1 MSRRPVNPFDREVG
15 RALRRIRTDRGLTLR
30 DVAERSS
37 GRFRPTS
44 VAGYERGE
52 RAISLARFCDLCE
65 LLGVGPD
72 RLLIDIL
79 RALDRRPEREIDLTM
94 LARLGDEEAELVMG
108 FVRQVMAQRGEED
121 PDRIVLRAGDVEV
134 LASASGLQLEELLR
148 RLGRRPVSSEPLSS
162 TEPERPT

>member
-1 MSRRPVNPFDREVG
+1 VNPFDREVG
-15 RALRRIRTDRGLTLR
+15 RALRRMRIERGLTLR

-65 LLGVGPD
+65 LLEIGPE
-72 RLLIDIL
+72 RILIEIL
-79 RALDRRPEREIDLTM
+79 RALDRRPEPEVDVTT
-94 LARLGDEEAELVMG
+94 LAGFGDEETELVAG
-108 FVRQVMAQRGEED
+108 FVRHVMAQRGELGS
-121 PDRIVLRAGDVEV
+121 DRIVLRAGDVEV

-148 RLGRRPVSSEPLSS
+148 RLGRRSASTEPLSS
-162 TEPERPT
+162 TEPERST